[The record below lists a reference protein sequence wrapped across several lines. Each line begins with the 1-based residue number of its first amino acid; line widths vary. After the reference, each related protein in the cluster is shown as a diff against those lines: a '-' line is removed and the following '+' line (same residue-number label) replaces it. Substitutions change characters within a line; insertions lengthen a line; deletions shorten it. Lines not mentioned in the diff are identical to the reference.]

1 LTELEHKKALNPG
14 QSIYISV
21 VKAKAYNTYTA
32 PHTAAVAAILCHR
45 AGVQPIGHGPS
56 FTHGLWPATKQPYL
70 ALICRI
76 MVSTPVIHVI
86 TTHLP
91 TPADGRL
98 SWPGWLTQRTLYSQW
113 HAVYCCMFRKRQT
126 LSRRQKKEL
135 TENR

>member
-1 LTELEHKKALNPG
+1 
-14 QSIYISV
+14 
-21 VKAKAYNTYTA
+21 
-32 PHTAAVAAILCHR
+32 
-45 AGVQPIGHGPS
+45 
-56 FTHGLWPATKQPYL
+56 
-70 ALICRI
+70 

-135 TENR
+135 TENRDYVKNFVKTKKVSLYRAF